1 MAELKPGDR
10 VFVNCGGLAHVTIL
24 YRRSAETGELLF
36 LDPLHQFWQPS
47 HNSCVTNYQLKHER
61 ANRYLT
67 AVKEAD
73 VEEMLQAAFTFRRA
87 LKE

>member
-1 MAELKPGDR
+1 MAELNPGDR
-10 VFVNCGGLAHVTIL
+10 VFVNCGGLAHVAVL
-24 YRRSAETGELLF
+24 YRRSTETGELLF

-47 HNSCVTNYQLKHER
+47 HNSCVTSYQLKHER

-67 AVKEAD
+67 VVKEAE